1 VDAPASSASRADGWR
16 RVRRHGSLVALAV
29 AALSLYGFWL
39 RRIHLTDLFDAW
51 YFDEV
56 NVFADVLNQLRGT
69 APHTPYAI
77 NYWRDR
83 LTLYEWGAYYV
94 LRRFGTTDEVMGLVP
109 VAWGTLCIPLTY
121 LLARELELQISSSLL
136 AAGLLAT
143 SLWHVEL
150 SRMLYDNVA
159 VCTWAVACCWLT
171 VGALRRGSFVWS
183 AAAGLAAGAVL
194 LGYIGGRVIILV
206 GTAWAAYLLV
216 VHGPLLRLAR
226 RTPAAPPGFD
236 RPDWRL
242 PLSAVPQALVFLV
255 ATFAVIAPGL
265 RYYDTVMG
273 RPMIFD
279 PHRSS
284 WVFVL
289 GPHGVDDFR
298 EKTRSRQ
305 MLPVGDATL
314 VARLPAPIP
323 ALVRTVWQP
332 TDESVNLEIL
342 RYQLSRVPLIF
353 THSFDEDLMYHRP
366 VVPLLDPVSLALFL
380 PAFVYC
386 LVRWRRP
393 GTMLL
398 VLWVTITL
406 VMSQVLTIDT
416 PNAMRGCMLFPYVY
430 LVIAELV
437 DAVTAAVFRRA
448 PGPWVR
454 GVVFAALALW
464 VVGVG
469 EWTLRTYYQR
479 YAVEDPISGPAHNA
493 FAATWTR
500 LVNRLG
506 GSPTVVLYVD
516 EPFSFGWRQVYVPAA
531 RVVDATKD
539 PSLGERETGP
549 VDVVVFADS
558 NDAHIARWHERYPAL
573 WLEDRSDRSGHLL
586 FTIGFTQGP
595 PALRP
600 AAIAPAEASSPSRA
614 PDAGFSSA
622 PR

>member
-1 VDAPASSASRADGWR
+1 MAASTSSASGAGGRR
-16 RVRRHGSLVALAV
+16 RVRHVSLVALAV
-29 AALSLYGFWL
+29 AALTLYGFWL

-56 NVFADVLNQLRGT
+56 NVFADVLNQLRG
-69 APHTPYAI
+69 AVPHTPYAI

-83 LTLYEWGAYYV
+83 LMLYEWGAYYV
-94 LRRFGTTDEVMGLVP
+94 LRTFGTTDGVMGLVP
-109 VAWGTLCIPLTY
+109 VLWGTLCVPLTY

-143 SLWHVEL
+143 SLWHLEL

-159 VCTWAVACCWLT
+159 VCTWAAACSWLT

-194 LGYIGGRVIILV
+194 LGYIGGRVIVLV
-206 GTAWAAYLLV
+206 GAAWAGYLLV
-216 VHGPLLRLAR
+216 VHGPLLRLTR
-226 RTPAAPPGFD
+226 RTASAAPGFD
-236 RPDWRL
+236 RPGWSV
-242 PLSAVPQALVFLV
+242 PLRAVPQVLVFLA
-255 ATFAVIAPGL
+255 ATYAVIAPGL
-265 RYYDTVMG
+265 RYYDTVMH

-298 EKTRSRQ
+298 EKTHGSHVP
-305 MLPVGDATL
+305 PVGDATL
-314 VARLPAPIP
+314 LARLPAPIP
-323 ALVRTVWQP
+323 AIVRTVWQP

-342 RYQLSRVPLIF
+342 WYQLSRLRLIF
-353 THSFDEDLMYHRP
+353 THSFDADLMYHRP
-366 VVPLLDPVSLALFL
+366 VAPLLDPVSLALFL
-380 PAFVYC
+380 PAFAYC
-386 LVRWRRP
+386 LVRWRRAGP
-393 GTMLL
+393 MLL

-416 PNAMRGCMLFPYVY
+416 PNAMRGCMLFPYIY
-430 LVIAELV
+430 LVVAELV

-454 GVVFAALALW
+454 GFVFAALALW

-469 EWTLRTYYQR
+469 ERTRRIYYQQ
-479 YAVEDPISGPAHNA
+479 YAVEDPISGAAHNA
-493 FAATWTR
+493 VAATWTR

-506 GSPTVVLYVD
+506 GSPAVVLYVD
-516 EPFSFGWRQVYVPAA
+516 DPFSFGWRQVYVPAA
-531 RVVDATKD
+531 RVVDAAKD
-539 PSLGERETGP
+539 PSLGDRETGP

-558 NDAHIARWHERYPAL
+558 NDAHIARWRERYPAL
-573 WLEDRSDRSGHLL
+573 WLEDRRDRRGHFL

-600 AAIAPAEASSPSRA
+600 TAIAPAEAGSLARA
-614 PDAGFSSA
+614 PDAAFSSA
-622 PR
+622 PG